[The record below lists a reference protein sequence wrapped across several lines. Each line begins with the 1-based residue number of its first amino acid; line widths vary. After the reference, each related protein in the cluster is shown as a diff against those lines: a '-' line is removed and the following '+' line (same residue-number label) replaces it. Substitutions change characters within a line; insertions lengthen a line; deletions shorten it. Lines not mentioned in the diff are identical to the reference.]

1 MAILKLKDE
10 NGNVFSVPALVGP
23 QGPQGATGD
32 TGPQGPAGEAG
43 AKGDKGDKGDTGA
56 TGPAGANGYTPVK
69 GVDYFTEADKTEIV
83 NAVLA
88 NFTDV
93 SEVGA

>member
-1 MAILKLKDE
+1 MILRVRDNE
-10 NGNVFSVPALVGP
+10 GNVQDIPAI
-23 QGPQGATGD
+23 
-32 TGPQGPAGEAG
+32 
-43 AKGDKGDKGDTGA
+43 KGKDGH
-56 TGPAGANGYTPVK
+56 TPVK
-69 GVDYFTEADKTEIV
+69 GKDYFTEADKTEIV